1 MGCLKE
7 LSIGEYSDL
16 ISLSIQENI
25 LTSITANRKR
35 GLMQLPTAGL
45 SNAEKMITELLKYE
59 QDEFSTQKK
68 KSFTLTQ
75 VLILIRLAKLSAKGI
90 KYENLHDLRNDFA
103 NAGLDIPDFKMSR
116 NANNLCGGRLRED
129 DANKRQMVVEG
140 WCLCDMKVSPENKRW
155 MTIALNKKGFN
166 LMKRLSEGRK

>member
-35 GLMQLPTAGL
+35 GLMQLSTAGL

-90 KYENLHDLRNDFA
+90 KYEKLSDLQGDFA

-129 DANKRQMVVEG
+129 DAKQMVVEG
-140 WCLCDMKVSPENKRW
+140 WGLCDMKVSPENKRW
-155 MTIALNKKGFN
+155 QTIALNKKGFN

>member
-25 LTSITANRKR
+25 LTSITANRNG
-35 GLMQLPTAGL
+35 GLMQLSTAGL

-68 KSFTLTQ
+68 KVFH
-75 VLILIRLAKLSAKGI
+75 V
-90 KYENLHDLRNDFA
+90 
-103 NAGLDIPDFKMSR
+103 NAGSYS
-116 NANNLCGGRLRED
+116 N
-129 DANKRQMVVEG
+129 Q
-140 WCLCDMKVSPENKRW
+140 VSK
-155 MTIALNKKGFN
+155 II
-166 LMKRLSEGRK
+166 S